1 MAWHGMLN
9 QSACLSRQSSH
20 KESDLC
26 RRRQEEGIVGAVP
39 VSRQLFQMENSFSS
53 VIAFKHQK
61 KSAARETRSFDKRK
75 QRKRY
80 KKKARARARERERE
94 REREKEAETKAVP
107 LSECLEGRCSWS
119 EASFLHGHN
128 KVQRKPVSKT
138 WVFDFFFFFAFCL
151 HSHQRCYLV

>member
-1 MAWHGMLN
+1 MLN

-39 VSRQLFQMENSFSS
+39 VSRQLFQMEKFVFIRDRFQAS
-53 VIAFKHQK
+53 K
-61 KSAARETRSFDKRK
+61 KSQQQEKLEASTRESRESVT
-75 QRKRY
+75 
-80 KKKARARARERERE
+80 KKKARARARERKRE
-94 REREKEAETKAVP
+94 REREAETKAVP